1 VAVSFIGGRNQRKPP
16 ANKDGREKKACKKV
30 QVDIKMLKIIIAN
43 EDIYS

>member
-1 VAVSFIGGRNQRKPP
+1 MVG
-16 ANKDGREKKACKKV
+16 EKKACKKV